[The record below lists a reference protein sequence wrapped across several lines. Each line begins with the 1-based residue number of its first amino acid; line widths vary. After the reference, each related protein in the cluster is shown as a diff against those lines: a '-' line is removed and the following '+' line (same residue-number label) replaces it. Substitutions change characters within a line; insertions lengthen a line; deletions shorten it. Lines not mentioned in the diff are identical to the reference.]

1 MSELLRN
8 IIFVTA
14 IEIKVIKTNN
24 LFYNLYLWSKEKR
37 YIVFMKKCTK
47 RGFIAIIFFVSNKV
61 NGYCYH
67 QFASHY
73 YILMFKFVACPAG
86 FGGLNCS
93 TKCNASSYG
102 LGCAESCDC
111 EPCHHVFGCNLTVD
125 ARGKD
130 EQN

>member
-1 MSELLRN
+1 MH
-8 IIFVTA
+8 
-14 IEIKVIKTNN
+14 KT
-24 LFYNLYLWSKEKR
+24 R
-37 YIVFMKKCTK
+37 VKCYF
-47 RGFIAIIFFVSNKV
+47 FIFVSNNV

-73 YILMFKFVACPAG
+73 NILMFKFVACTAG

-111 EPCHHVFGCNLTVD
+111 EPCHHVFGCNLTVG

-130 EQN
+130 DQN

>member
-8 IIFVTA
+8 IIYVTA

-37 YIVFMKKCTK
+37 Y
-47 RGFIAIIFFVSNKV
+47 IAIIFFVSNKV

>member
-8 IIFVTA
+8 IIFVTV
-14 IEIKVIKTNN
+14 IEINLIKTNS
-24 LFYNLYLWSKEKR
+24 LFYNLYLWSKEKK
-37 YIVFMKKCTK
+37 YIVFMKNE
-47 RGFIAIIFFVSNKV
+47 GSMLLFFFVSNKV
-61 NGYCYH
+61 NGNCNH

-73 YILMFKFVACPAG
+73 YILMFKLVACPAG

-130 EQN
+130 KQN